1 MGDSCLA
8 LSWITWSLTERRS
21 AGWHDAR
28 LTPSKPTLPFLLV
41 RVNAAHASAVLLEE
55 TGMRSCLCSHYH
67 LCVLT
72 TVTVPTAITS
82 RPVKSRRNQEE
93 QQAVEQR
100 LILTG
105 FCLAEG
111 KLYSATVADFQASD
125 SVIYRSMG
133 DGSALR
139 TIKYDSK
146 WLKGVTFYGFL
157 SVRPLAL

>member
-1 MGDSCLA
+1 MGDSCVP
-8 LSWITWSLTERRS
+8 LSWITWNLMERRS
-21 AGWHDAR
+21 VGWHDAH
-28 LTPSKPTLPFLLV
+28 LTPSKPTLPFLPV
-41 RVNAAHASAVLLEE
+41 SVKPAHASMVLLQEK
-55 TGMRSCLCSHYH
+55 GMCSYLCSHYH
-67 LCVLT
+67 LCVFT

-82 RPVKSRRNQEE
+82 PPVKSHINKKK

-100 LILTG
+100 LILIC

-146 WLKGVTFYGFL
+146 WLKGVIFFYYYSFCQ
-157 SVRPLAL
+157 